1 MTDHWLLLTPLCFLL
16 ALLIAGCTAASPAAQ
31 PSPAITRTPRPTFT
45 PRATPTST
53 RLPTMIATP
62 SPTPANTPLAIGEP
76 EGETAR
82 VRIFQEEVAARRTA
96 TAQARN
102 AATATPP
109 ASQITGADNGL
120 KASSVPHEQGQRLVL
135 GNYFVW
141 YDAAGWDGCNISDGD
156 RPQIPYNSDDPE
168 AMRRHVGQA
177 RDAGLDGFTA
187 QWFAP
192 GERTDQNFARLL
204 DVSRGQDFHSTVV
217 FLRHI
222 WPGAPRPTTANVADA
237 LRYILDRY
245 GGHDSFLRWKGK
257 PVIFFA
263 DIYRVPHAG
272 GQTAQQA
279 WQAIRQQAD
288 PQHQSW
294 WIAEGLDP
302 SYLAVFDGLYVYK
315 VTHAAYPDDYRKDSR
330 WAQNVR
336 RWEQRTG
343 QTKLWIATLMP
354 GWDDRRAGCRPNVRV
369 PSQPHKRDR
378 ENGAFYRAT
387 FDAALQSNPDWLWI
401 NSFNEWVEGT
411 YIEPSAHYGDR
422 YLQETKQL
430 VLSWKKEDHGR

>member
-1 MTDHWLLLTPLCFLL
+1 MTDHRQPIIFLCLLII
-16 ALLIAGCTAASPAAQ
+16 LLIAGCTAAQ
-31 PSPAITRTPRPTFT
+31 PTTTAVTRTPRPTFT
-45 PRATPTST
+45 PQPISTPTRPPTATP
-53 RLPTMIATP
+53 AP
-62 SPTPANTPLAIGEP
+62 SPTPESIPLSVNEPAGE
-76 EGETAR
+76 AAKIR
-82 VRIFQEEVAARRTA
+82 SFQEELAIQRAA
-96 TAQARN
+96 TARAKI
-102 AATATPP
+102 AATATP
-109 ASQITGADNGL
+109 AAMQIAGAESGGN
-120 KASSVPHEQGQRLVL
+120 AVSPSHERGDPLVL
-135 GNYFVW
+135 ANYFVW
-141 YDAAGWDGCNISDGD
+141 YDAEGWDGCNISNGD
-156 RPQIPYNSDDPE
+156 HPQTPYSSDDPE

-177 RDAGLDGFTA
+177 RAAGVDGFTA

-222 WPGAPRPTTANVADA
+222 WPGSPRPTTANVAEA

-245 GGHDSFLRWKGK
+245 GSHDSFLRWNGK

-263 DIYRVPHAG
+263 DIYRVPHGA

-288 PQHQSW
+288 PQHQSL

-302 SYLAVFDGLYVYK
+302 SYLVVFDGLYVYK

-330 WAQNVR
+330 WGQSVR
-336 RWEQRTG
+336 GWEERTG

-411 YIEPSAHYGDR
+411 YIEPSTQYGDR
-422 YLQETKQL
+422 YLQETKEL
-430 VLSWKKEDHGR
+430 ISAWKQANHEP